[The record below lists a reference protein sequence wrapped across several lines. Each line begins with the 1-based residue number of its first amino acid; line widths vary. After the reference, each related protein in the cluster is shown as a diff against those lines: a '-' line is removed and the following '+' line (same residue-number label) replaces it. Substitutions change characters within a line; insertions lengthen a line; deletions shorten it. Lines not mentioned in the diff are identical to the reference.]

1 MDLLV
6 KRFDAPDEERTMEL
20 GTFQLVEIG
29 GSSVGRASYEPGWKW
44 SQHVGRALGQASCSV
59 EHLGMV
65 LSGRDRITMDEG
77 RVVEVGPGDIFAIP
91 AGHDSEVIGDEPY
104 VSLHLTGAARYATK

>member
-1 MDLLV
+1 MDLRV

-65 LSGRDRITMDEG
+65 LSGRNRITMDDG

>member
-1 MDLLV
+1 MDLRV

-65 LSGRDRITMDEG
+65 LSGRNRITMDDG
-77 RVVEVGPGDIFAIP
+77 RVVGRP
-91 AGHDSEVIGDEPY
+91 
-104 VSLHLTGAARYATK
+104 R